1 MLLHRLEFK
10 LEFGQVG
17 LQLLDLLGLC
27 KKLALEAA
35 LSTAAITTAVA
46 RAFLAITI
54 FVHVLSP

>member
-35 LSTAAITTAVA
+35 LSIAAITTV
-46 RAFLAITI
+46 
-54 FVHVLSP
+54 V